1 MQAYSVDPSYNEPVG
16 LLKPFRV
23 IPAIKNDFLFF
34 LRILLFY
41 KNFAL
46 IKINLK
52 WFANYHYNLF
62 CHCDIYLET
71 VKVTA
76 WQFILH
82 KYSVAFLLF

>member
-41 KNFAL
+41 KINLAL
-46 IKINLK
+46 IKMNLK
-52 WFANYHYNLF
+52 
-62 CHCDIYLET
+62 
-71 VKVTA
+71 
-76 WQFILH
+76 
-82 KYSVAFLLF
+82 